1 MIEITFNIGSA
12 SFLYI
17 SCTYKSLKVQLFVT
31 SHIAGSPEAG
41 AVPEWLLGIAGCAL
55 PFAALVDGGT
65 GSRELLALVPAFGN
79 VLFLLLGDLSRRRLK
94 KCK

>member
-12 SFLYI
+12 SFLCI

-41 AVPEWLLGIAGCAL
+41 AVPEWDMAL
-55 PFAALVDGGT
+55 KAASERPD
-65 GSRELLALVPAFGN
+65 RADKAL
-79 VLFLLLGDLSRRRLK
+79 
-94 KCK
+94 